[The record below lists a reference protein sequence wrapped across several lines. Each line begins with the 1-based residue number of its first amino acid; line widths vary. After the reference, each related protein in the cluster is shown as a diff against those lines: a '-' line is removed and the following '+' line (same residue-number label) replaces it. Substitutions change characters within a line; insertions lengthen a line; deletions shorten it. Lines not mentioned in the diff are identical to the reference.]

1 MPALTY
7 LKKLSKRWNN
17 QKSFGHF
24 YTKDTIEWFNKRGIE
39 LHTEKDNRMF
49 PISNQSQTIIDCLQS
64 EIKQLGIRLSLK
76 SPVSKIT
83 IENNEFTLVVNK
95 ESLSFDKLI
104 IACGGSPK
112 ISGLKWLQELGYVV
126 ADPVPS
132 LFTFN
137 MPTESIKELMGVVA
151 PNVSV
156 KMQGSKQNKMALY

>member
-1 MPALTY
+1 M
-7 LKKLSKRWNN
+7 
-17 QKSFGHF
+17 
-24 YTKDTIEWFNKRGIE
+24 
-39 LHTEKDNRMF
+39 
-49 PISNQSQTIIDCLQS
+49 
-64 EIKQLGIRLSLK
+64 GIRLSLK

-83 IENNEFTLVVNK
+83 IENNEFTLAVNQ
-95 ESLSFDKLI
+95 ESLSFGKLI

-156 KMQGSKQNKMALY
+156 KTQGSKQKQNGPLLITHWGMSGPAILKISDFEARTLAHLNYQFKVQVNWSNLSEQDYLEKIGSKAIKK